1 MSGNFNHPKKGS
13 NITVQPIREIDKI
26 EEIKKMLLK
35 NPMHYCLFV
44 IGINN
49 NLRASDLVK
58 LTAGQ
63 VRGIKPMGE
72 ITVKERKTGKHRRIT
87 LNGTCVMAI
96 NNLLAQREYKD
107 TDPLFHGQRG
117 PIRANSINRLV
128 KQWCRAVG
136 LKGNFGSHTLRKTFG
151 YHQFNTFK
159 VKLPLLMMSFNHGS
173 QRQTCDYLG
182 IQPEE
187 LKSIYSNEL

>member
-1 MSGNFNHPKKGS
+1 MSGNFNHPKRGS
-13 NITVQPIREIDKI
+13 NITVQPIREIGKI

-44 IGINN
+44 IGINT

-72 ITVKERKTGKHRRIT
+72 ITLKEKKTGKHRRIT

-107 TDPLFHGQRG
+107 SDPLFYGQRG
-117 PIRANSINRLV
+117 PIRANTINRLV

-136 LKGNFGSHTLRKTFG
+136 LRGNYGSHTLRKTFG

-159 VKLPLLMMSFNHGS
+159 VKLPLLMMSYNHGT
-173 QRQTCDYLG
+173 QRQTLDYLG

-187 LKSIYSNEL
+187 LKSIYANEL